1 MRTRPSDRPA
11 GELDHLDGVEQLS
24 DDQWRRLARLTAI
37 APDTQLSRLA
47 DGLRQ
52 VDKIIG

>member
-47 DGLRQ
+47 DGLRL